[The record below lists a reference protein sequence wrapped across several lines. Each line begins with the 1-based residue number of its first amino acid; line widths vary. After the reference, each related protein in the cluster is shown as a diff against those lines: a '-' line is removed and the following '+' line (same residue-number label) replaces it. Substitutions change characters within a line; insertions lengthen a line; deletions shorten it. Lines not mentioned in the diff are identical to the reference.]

1 MASDR
6 VDPSGLAES
15 GARPAPT
22 DLRSEAPPHLSG
34 MSRPW
39 QRSFSDADVV
49 RIAADVSRQ
58 GYAVLGHF
66 VSEQE
71 LEPVRALIHASLG
84 AAHGEYVDFRGPD
97 ALEGTVLSN
106 LPKAASFKDLCRRLY
121 ELGAGRAAPEVEF
134 YQVLRCLQ
142 GRAGQT
148 RSWYF
153 HYDSYVVTV
162 LLPVAI
168 PSEGPRGDLLMIPNT
183 RRLRRSY
190 LANLLDKVLI
200 ENSLAQTVLR
210 SITRRKRFNTVSIQ
224 LQPGNIYLFWGYR
237 SIHTNEACDPD
248 KLRAT
253 ALFHYGNPHEGSRL
267 RRLLQRRSAPNGA
280 GHPKPLE
287 PGGDGGGAEKAPERA
302 GGSLVAGGDHAAPSR
317 A

>member
-6 VDPSGLAES
+6 VDLSGLAES
-15 GARPAPT
+15 GARPAPA
-22 DLRSEAPPHLSG
+22 DLRSESLPHLSG
-34 MSRPW
+34 ISQPW
-39 QRSFSDADVV
+39 QKSFSDADVV
-49 RIAADVSRQ
+49 RIAADMSRQ
-58 GYAVLGHF
+58 GYAVLGQF

-71 LEPVRALIHASLG
+71 LEPVRALIHASVS

-97 ALEGTVLSN
+97 ALEGTILSA
-106 LPKAASFKDLCRRLY
+106 LPEAASFKDLCRRLY
-121 ELGAGRAAPEVEF
+121 ELGTGRAAPEVEF

-153 HYDSYVVTV
+153 HYDSYVVTA

-183 RRLRRSY
+183 RPLRRLY
-190 LANLLDKVLI
+190 LANLLDKMLI

-210 SITRRKRFNTVSIQ
+210 SITRRKRFNTASIQ
-224 LQPGNIYLFWGYR
+224 LHSGNVYLFWGYR

-253 ALFHYGNPHEGSRL
+253 ALFHYGNPHERSRL
-267 RRLLQRRSAPNGA
+267 RRLMQRRSAPNEA
-280 GHPKPLE
+280 GHSKPYE
-287 PGGDGGGAEKAPERA
+287 PGGGGGAEKAPERA
-302 GGSLVAGGDHAAPSR
+302 DGSLVAGGDHAAPSR
-317 A
+317 V